1 MEQLNL
7 EKSLFVTSYCQAAPS
22 LPAFIMFLTQGKE
35 LICPFMSE
43 SLFCA
48 ILNYENEN
56 LFFYNFLLQMKR
68 KNTGRLCSD

>member
-7 EKSLFVTSYCQAAPS
+7 EKSLFVTSYCQAAHS
-22 LPAFIMFLTQGKE
+22 LPEFIMFLTWGKE
-35 LICPFMSE
+35 LICPFMFE

-48 ILNYENEN
+48 IFNYENED
-56 LFFYNFLLQMKR
+56 LFFFKFLLQLKR